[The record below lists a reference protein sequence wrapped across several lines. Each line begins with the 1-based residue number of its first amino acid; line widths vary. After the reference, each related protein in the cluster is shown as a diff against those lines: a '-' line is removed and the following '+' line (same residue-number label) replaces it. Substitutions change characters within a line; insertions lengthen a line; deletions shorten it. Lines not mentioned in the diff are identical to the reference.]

1 MQLYKYGFSKPAALL
16 ILLAFLT
23 LTACGE
29 GSSGAAS
36 AALPLSDV
44 QKIAALEASG
54 DIPKLDRS
62 ASIGGPD
69 VNGNG
74 VRDDVE
80 AYITQKY
87 PQADQRAA
95 ATQYA
100 AAMQASLLVD
110 KANNVA
116 VKAVSLKSSR
126 AINCVFQKFNPTND
140 PNSALPAV
148 VVRELVSVTT
158 NTKTRLA
165 AYLAYSKA
173 LSGSVLSQPQGDTCE

>member
-16 ILLAFLT
+16 VLLTFLT

-69 VNGNG
+69 ANGNG

-95 ATQYA
+95 VMQHA
-100 AAMQASLLVD
+100 AAMQSALLVD
-110 KANNVA
+110 KTNISA
-116 VKAVSLKSSR
+116 VKAVSVKSSR
-126 AINCVFQKFNPTND
+126 AVNCVFRKLDPSGDPTNTKPD
-140 PNSALPAV
+140 AAIDDVSAL
-148 VVRELVSVTT
+148 TT
-158 NTKTRLA
+158 NTKARLT
-165 AYLAYSKA
+165 AYLSYGRA
-173 LSGSVLSQPQGDTCE
+173 LSGSVLSVPVGNSCE